1 VAVELTHPEQMS
13 AALEKIELL
22 NQELLAKEQEK
33 LPYADRWQFQP
44 RNTTWVDRLWD
55 THPPTPSRAERQRSL
70 VELLSSC
77 EGKGE

>member
-55 THPPTPSRAERQRSL
+55 THPPTPSRVERQRSL
-70 VELLSSC
+70 AAFLSGS
-77 EGKGE
+77 EEKGG